1 MLISLQALRGIFA
14 IFIFLNHAAGFDAGG
29 DVGVAFFFILSGFVL
44 CNGYESRICERQIS
58 FRRFLTRRVT
68 KIYPLH
74 LLCFA
79 AAVVLQLR
87 IVDFSLFRIWMLN
100 LLLLQSWIP
109 NPDVYFSANAVS
121 WFLSD
126 ILFCY
131 AVFPFI
137 VRYVRSRRMPELL
150 RFAVVLLAVYF
161 AGVFLLPDRFSNP
174 IVYVN
179 PLSRVFDFIIGIIL
193 WQLWHDYG
201 KTQLSARAE
210 SMSFT
215 SKSAVEISSAALLA
229 ATFFVYPHVP
239 ANIATA
245 SLWWLPAI
253 VIISVFTVMD
263 KAGGAVTR
271 LLQNKW
277 LLRFGDI
284 SFAFYMMHYLVI
296 RYAEIAYDNL
306 GWPLSPWTFMPF
318 CFIVTVCSSYL
329 VYRYYEKPVENL
341 LRHRTKGIKKTA

>member
-1 MLISLQALRGIFA
+1 
-14 IFIFLNHAAGFDAGG
+14 
-29 DVGVAFFFILSGFVL
+29 
-44 CNGYESRICERQIS
+44 
-58 FRRFLTRRVT
+58 
-68 KIYPLH
+68 
-74 LLCFA
+74 
-79 AAVVLQLR
+79 
-87 IVDFSLFRIWMLN
+87 
-100 LLLLQSWIP
+100 
-109 NPDVYFSANAVS
+109 
-121 WFLSD
+121 
-126 ILFCY
+126 
-131 AVFPFI
+131 
-137 VRYVRSRRMPELL
+137 
-150 RFAVVLLAVYF
+150 
-161 AGVFLLPDRFSNP
+161 
-174 IVYVN
+174 
-179 PLSRVFDFIIGIIL
+179 
-193 WQLWHDYG
+193 
-201 KTQLSARAE
+201 
-210 SMSFT
+210 MSFA

-239 ANIATA
+239 PNIATA

-296 RYAEIAYDNL
+296 RYAEIAYDKL
-306 GWPLSPWTFMPF
+306 GWPLSPWTFIPF